1 MARQEK
7 SLTVCL
13 EMLQDCLGTD
23 GVIGCLFDEDDGLQR
38 VAFIVADTAGTAY
51 RPSRYLVAAVWNRT
65 EQGTVAIEYLGAGN
79 MPAPQVGMRRF
90 ANAARTTE

>member
-1 MARQEK
+1 M
-7 SLTVCL
+7 
-13 EMLQDCLGTD
+13 
-23 GVIGCLFDEDDGLQR
+23 I
-38 VAFIVADTAGTAY
+38 AGTAY
-51 RPSRYLVAAVWNRT
+51 RPSRYLVVAVWKWT

>member
-1 MARQEK
+1 
-7 SLTVCL
+7 
-13 EMLQDCLGTD
+13 MLQDCLGTD

-65 EQGTVAIEYLGAGN
+65 EQGTVAIEYPGVGN
-79 MPAPQVGMRRF
+79 MPAPQ
-90 ANAARTTE
+90 AACVDLPMPLGPLNRMACPR

>member
-1 MARQEK
+1 MSFGIPPVDCNLRAE
-7 SLTVCL
+7 SL

-65 EQGTVAIEYLGAGN
+65 EQGTVAIEYPGVGN
-79 MPAPQVGMRRF
+79 MPAPQGGMC
-90 ANAARTTE
+90 